1 MIFITPYKSAYE
13 KFVDITDKVVPD
25 VKPYYKISNIG
36 RVYSSFSNRIISN
49 AIDSKGYYYVK
60 LRTNYGSKT
69 CRIHRLV
76 LMAFNYHQGCENEII
91 NHIDGNKLNDDLFN
105 LEWSTY
111 SSNMY
116 HAVNHGLITY
126 DGRGSLSDEQVETIC
141 KYLSDENYSPTM
153 IGQILNI
160 SQDTIYSIYYRRAYL
175 NISSKYTFPDRT
187 NIKYSRIL
195 PLNKIEDIC
204 KEFQN
209 TIYERSLMGGNDY
222 ICLCLKNANVDINK
236 STIRLAQRILYRQAN
251 TEISYKYTF

>member
-1 MIFITPYKSAYE
+1 MNPYKCAYE
-13 KFVDITDKVVPD
+13 RFVDITDKIVPD

-36 RVYSSFSNRIISN
+36 RVYSLYSNKIISN
-49 AIDSKGYYYVK
+49 GIDSKGYYYVQLQTYHGPK
-60 LRTNYGSKT
+60 A

-76 LMAFNYHQGCENEII
+76 LMSFDYHEGCENEII

-116 HAVNHGLITY
+116 HAVSHGLITY

-141 KYLSDENYSPTM
+141 KYLTDINYSPTM
-153 IGQILNI
+153 IGQILNV
-160 SQDTIYSIYYRRAYL
+160 SQDAIYSIYYRRAYL

-204 KEFQN
+204 KAFQD
-209 TIYERSLMGGNDY
+209 TIPERSLMSSNDY
-222 ICLCLKNANVDINK
+222 ISLCLNNADVDINK
-236 STIRLAQRILYRQAN
+236 STIRLAQRILYKQTN
-251 TEISYKYTF
+251 TEISNKYTF